1 MSTTTLPVTDAQ
13 IPASV
18 PRERGTAN
26 CIVCGNE
33 FVLTRSDKRTCSR
46 KCGIKHQHNKQKQPT
61 HRDLLTGVL
70 IKIVSPE
77 DEQLYSDDEG
87 THLFDET
94 VLTRAGAGLGEWIQD
109 FWNETEW
116 PEKLHPTSKA
126 QSKKASIIAAA
137 QEFIETEKV
146 MTLRHLHYLL
156 VSAHI
161 TKNTK
166 TAYAYVSDVI
176 TEARER
182 GLIPYHAIRD
192 GVRNSVM
199 FNTWES
205 PSEFAEAVAGNY
217 RKDIWKGQRDA
228 VEIWFEK
235 DSVLSVV
242 EDIAR
247 EYYVT
252 MRPMR
257 GHASTSFLYEN
268 AAQISTVDRNL
279 YIYYFGDHD
288 PSGYCIERSAR
299 DRLIHLLLDEFDWT
313 PADVAKKL
321 RWRRLG
327 FLVDDFLKPEFNVQS
342 LDITEKKDKAAQD
355 AFVKEFGSTNAAE
368 LEALPPH
375 ELRKRVT
382 DAIESHLNMDEW
394 LRVKT
399 IEKIERESWLSTV
412 SRSFSDDNA
421 VG

>member
-1 MSTTTLPVTDAQ
+1 M
-13 IPASV
+13 
-18 PRERGTAN
+18 
-26 CIVCGNE
+26 CGNE
-33 FVLTRSDKRTCSR
+33 FILTRSDKRTCSR
-46 KCGIKHQHNKQKQPT
+46 RCGIKHQHNKLKEPT
-61 HRDLLTGVL
+61 QRDLLTGLL
-70 IKIVSPE
+70 IKTVSPE
-77 DEQLYSDDEG
+77 DEQLYSADEG
-87 THLFDET
+87 THLFDEA
-94 VLTRAGAGLGEWIQD
+94 VLTRTGAGVDEWAQD
-109 FWNETEW
+109 SWNEAEW
-116 PEKLHPTSKA
+116 PAKLHPTSKA
-126 QSKKASIIAAA
+126 QSKKASIVAAA
-137 QEFIETEKV
+137 QRFIETEKV

-156 VSAHI
+156 VSTHI

-166 TAYAYVSDVI
+166 GEYAYVSDVI

-182 GLIPYHAIRD
+182 GDIPYHAIRD
-192 GVRNSVM
+192 GVRNSVT
-199 FNTWES
+199 FNTWEN
-205 PSEFAEAVAGNY
+205 PSEFAESVAGAY
-217 RKDIWKGQRDA
+217 RKDIWKGQHDA

-242 EDIAR
+242 EDIAK

-299 DRLIHLLLDEFDWT
+299 DRLIYLLLDEFGWT
-313 PADVAKKL
+313 LAGVANKL

-327 FLVDDFLKPEFNVQS
+327 FLEDDFLKPEFNVQS

-355 AFVKEFGSTNAAE
+355 AFVREFGSTDAAE

-382 DAIESHLNMDEW
+382 DAIESHLNVDQWHRM
-394 LRVKT
+394 KT
-399 IEKIERESWLSTV
+399 IEQIERESWLNTV
-412 SRSFSDDNA
+412 SRCLDGEENTRP
-421 VG
+421 